1 MVRLSASGLSNPQG
15 LTNSDIENFS
25 SCSVRADEFTP
36 PPSASDKL
44 QEQESA
50 GTPTD
55 VRDIHF

>member
-1 MVRLSASGLSNPQG
+1 MVRISSSPQ
-15 LTNSDIENFS
+15 NSEANITSDVESFS
-25 SCSVRADEFTP
+25 SCAVRTDEFTP